1 MNPFKIRYNSN
12 WIYVILSHWFSH
24 QKIEIVLLTFFFFYL
39 LKLLKRISKH
49 QVELWRVHSEKTT
62 QWLNPKIRW
71 HIFHMATC
79 RLCLWKSTACTSNH
93 FTRSPWIHFKSIVF
107 SWDTMY
113 LMLRLLYMPFKSLF
127 FIFWEKKLGL
137 MSQFKPFHCNLKVE

>member
-1 MNPFKIRYNSN
+1 MYQYFFKFIYEINKNKNKLLGFLLSNPFKIRYNSN

-24 QKIEIVLLTFFFFYL
+24 QKIEIVLLTYFFFFYL

-49 QVELWRVHSEKTT
+49 PVELWRVHSEKTT

-71 HIFHMATC
+71 HVFHMATC

-93 FTRSPWIHFKSIVF
+93 FTRSPWLSFQVNCL
-107 SWDTMY
+107 
-113 LMLRLLYMPFKSLF
+113 LMR
-127 FIFWEKKLGL
+127 
-137 MSQFKPFHCNLKVE
+137 